1 VLHAPCDAAVASSGQ
16 PSGGL
21 VESARNQR
29 WTLVATILGSSL
41 AFVDSTVVNV
51 AIPSLARD
59 LGAGASGAQWTVA
72 AYLLPLAAFVL
83 VGGAMG
89 DRFGHRR
96 IFLVGVSLFAL
107 ASLGCGLAAT
117 LGQLL
122 AARAVQG
129 AAAALFVPA
138 SLALLGTTFS
148 GAARGKAIGT
158 WSAFGSVASA
168 VGPLIGGWLVD
179 RWSWR
184 LAFFVNLPVAAVT
197 IGITL
202 WLVCEAPGRAKRQ
215 IDAAGAIAA
224 VIALGAMTA
233 ALTAGLERMN
243 LAIALGAVSVAAFG
257 VFIAVE
263 RHASAPM
270 MPLDVWRSR
279 LFASINALTFV
290 VYAALSIFMFALPI
304 RLIVGEQY
312 SATAS
317 AAALLP
323 LVAELFVL
331 SRWMGQWAST
341 SGPRIPLTAGAVLV
355 TAGFLL
361 LATMGVGSYWRGFLP
376 GIAVLGLGV
385 AMTVAPLTTAV
396 MGALG
401 DARAG
406 LASGINNAVART
418 AGLAGVSA
426 VALIAGARSPR
437 ELAAAFPRIA
447 LAAAALAACGAIVAL
462 FLPQRRDRIGP
473 DGTLDRGGGRDEG
486 GGEHDAESGHI
497 RNGLARRDPVEE
509 RSRHSAHRECE
520 R

>member
-1 VLHAPCDAAVASSGQ
+1 VLHTACDAAAAGAAPQRGAPVQ
-16 PSGGL
+16 
-21 VESARNQR
+21 SARNQR
-29 WTLVATILGSSL
+29 WTLIATILGTSL

-51 AIPSLARD
+51 AIPALARD
-59 LGAGASGAQWTVA
+59 LGAGASGAQWTIA

-96 IFLVGVSLFAL
+96 VFLIGVSVFAL
-107 ASLGCGLAAT
+107 ASLGCGLAVT

-138 SLALLGTTFS
+138 SLALLGTTFT

-168 VGPLIGGWLVD
+168 AGPLIGGWLVD

-184 LAFFVNLPVAAVT
+184 LAFFVNLPVAVAT
-197 IGITL
+197 LGIAI
-202 WLVCEAPGRAKRQ
+202 WRVREASVRDPRH
-215 IDAAGAIAA
+215 IDTAGALMAI
-224 VIALGAMTA
+224 VALGTMTG
-233 ALTAGLERMN
+233 ALTVGLERAN
-243 LAIALGAVSVAAFG
+243 VAIGLGVVSAAAFG
-257 VFIAVE
+257 GFIAVE
-263 RHASAPM
+263 RRAPAAM

-279 LFASINALTFV
+279 LFTSVNALTFV

-304 RLIVGEQY
+304 RLIVGEGY

-331 SRWMGQWAST
+331 SRWTGRWAAT
-341 SGPRIPLTAGAVLV
+341 IGPRLPLTAGASLV
-355 TAGFLL
+355 AAGFLL
-361 LATMGVGSYWRGFLP
+361 LATMGAGSYRRGLLP
-376 GIAVLGLGV
+376 GIAVLGLGM

-426 VALIAGARSPR
+426 VALIAAARSPR
-437 ELAAAFPRIA
+437 DLAVAFPKIM
-447 LAAAALAACGAIVAL
+447 LVAAALAVSGAVVAAA
-462 FLPQRRDRIGP
+462 FVR
-473 DGTLDRGGGRDEG
+473 
-486 GGEHDAESGHI
+486 S
-497 RNGLARRDPVEE
+497 ARQEAR
-509 RSRHSAHRECE
+509 
-520 R
+520 

>member
-1 VLHAPCDAAVASSGQ
+1 MLHAPCDAAVAQSGQ
-16 PSGGL
+16 PGGGS

-83 VGGAMG
+83 VGGALG

-96 IFLVGVSLFAL
+96 LFLAGVSLFAL
-107 ASLGCGLAAT
+107 ASAGCGLAGT

-202 WLVCEAPGRAKRQ
+202 WLVCEAPARAKRR

-224 VIALGAMTA
+224 MVALGAMTA
-233 ALTAGLERMN
+233 ALTVGIERTN
-243 LAIALGAVSVAAFG
+243 LAIALGALSVAAFG
-257 VFIAVE
+257 AFIAVE
-263 RHASAPM
+263 RRAAAPM

-279 LFASINALTFV
+279 LFASINTLTFV

-304 RLIVGEQY
+304 RLIVWEQY

-331 SRWMGQWAST
+331 SRWTGLWAST
-341 SGPRIPLTAGAVLV
+341 SGPRIPLTAGALLI

-361 LATMGVGSYWRGFLP
+361 LATMGGGSYWRGFLP

-396 MGALG
+396 MGALD

-437 ELAAAFPRIA
+437 ELAAAFPRIM
-447 LAAAALAACGAIVAL
+447 LAAAVLALC
-462 FLPQRRDRIGP
+462 
-473 DGTLDRGGGRDEG
+473 GTLVAAAFIRRVP
-486 GGEHDAESGHI
+486 DA
-497 RNGLARRDPVEE
+497 RNR
-509 RSRHSAHRECE
+509 
-520 R
+520 

>member
-1 VLHAPCDAAVASSGQ
+1 MLHAPCDAAVARSS
-16 PSGGL
+16 PPGGSPL
-21 VESARNQR
+21 ESARNQR

-41 AFVDSTVVNV
+41 AFIDSTVVNV

-96 IFLVGVSLFAL
+96 LFLAGVSMFAL
-107 ASLGCGLAAT
+107 ASLGCGLSLT
-117 LGQLL
+117 LWQLL
-122 AARAVQG
+122 AARAAQG

-138 SLALLGTTFS
+138 SLALIGTTFS

-168 VGPLIGGWLVD
+168 AGPLVGGWLVD

-184 LAFFVNLPVAAVT
+184 LAFFVNLPVAAAT

-202 WLVCEAPGRAKRQ
+202 WLVSEARGGATRR
-215 IDAAGAIAA
+215 IDASGAIAA
-224 VIALGAMTA
+224 IVALGAMTA
-233 ALTAGLERMN
+233 ALTIGLERRTV
-243 LAIALGAVSVAAFG
+243 AIALGAVSVAAFRW
-257 VFIAVE
+257 FIAVE
-263 RHASAPM
+263 RRAAAPM
-270 MPLDVWRSR
+270 MPLDVWGSR

-290 VYAALSIFMFALPI
+290 VYAALSIFMFVLPI
-304 RLIVGEQY
+304 RLIVGERY

-331 SRWMGQWAST
+331 SRWTGQWAST
-341 SGPRIPLTAGAVLV
+341 IGPRLPLTIGALLV

-361 LATMGVGSYWRGFLP
+361 LAAMGGGGYWSGFLP
-376 GIAVLGLGV
+376 GIVVLGLGM

-401 DARAG
+401 DTRAG

-426 VALIAGARSPR
+426 VALIAGARSQH
-437 ELAAAFPRIA
+437 ELAAAFPRIM
-447 LAAAALAACGAIVAL
+447 LAAAALATCGAIVAAV
-462 FLPQRRDRIGP
+462 FVRSVP
-473 DGTLDRGGGRDEG
+473 DAR
-486 GGEHDAESGHI
+486 SG
-497 RNGLARRDPVEE
+497 
-509 RSRHSAHRECE
+509 
-520 R
+520 

>member
-1 VLHAPCDAAVASSGQ
+1 VEQSTRPFSLQWRVLHTPCDAGVARSATTSGRRA
-16 PSGGL
+16 
-21 VESARNQR
+21 ESAQNQR

-59 LGAGASGAQWTVA
+59 LGAGASGAQWTIA

-96 IFLVGVSLFAL
+96 VFLAGVSVFAL
-107 ASLGCGLAAT
+107 ASLCCGIAAT

-122 AARAVQG
+122 AARAAQG

-148 GAARGKAIGT
+148 GAARGRAIGT

-184 LAFFVNLPVAAVT
+184 LAFFVNLPVAAT
-197 IGITL
+197 TLGIGI
-202 WLVCEAPGRAKRQ
+202 WLVCEASGRTKRH
-215 IDAAGAIAA
+215 IDAAGAVAA
-224 VIALGAMTA
+224 MVGLGAMTA
-233 ALTAGLERMN
+233 ALTVGRERVSV
-243 LAIALGAVSVAAFG
+243 AIALGVVSVAALG
-257 VFIAVE
+257 GFIAVE
-263 RHASAPM
+263 RRTPSPM
-270 MPLDVWRSR
+270 MPLDVWRSG
-279 LFASINALTFV
+279 LFASVNALTFV
-290 VYAALSIFMFALPI
+290 VYAALSLFMFVLPI
-304 RLIVGEQY
+304 RLIVGGGY

-323 LVAELFVL
+323 LVLELFVL
-331 SRWMGQWAST
+331 SRWTGQWAST
-341 SGPRIPLTAGAVLV
+341 GGPRIPLAMGACLVAVGFVLLGLSG
-355 TAGFLL
+355 TPGDED
-361 LATMGVGSYWRGFLP
+361 YWRGFFP
-376 GIAVLGLGV
+376 GIAVLGLGM

-396 MGALG
+396 MTALG
-401 DARAG
+401 DTRAG

-426 VALIAGARSPR
+426 AALIAGARTQT
-437 ELAAAFPRIA
+437 ELAAAFPRIM
-447 LAAAALAACGAIVAL
+447 LAAAALALCGAVVAAV
-462 FLPQRRDRIGP
+462 FVR
-473 DGTLDRGGGRDEG
+473 TMT
-486 GGEHDAESGHI
+486 
-497 RNGLARRDPVEE
+497 
-509 RSRHSAHRECE
+509 REAA
-520 R
+520 

>member
-1 VLHAPCDAAVASSGQ
+1 MLHAPCDAVVAQTGEPGSGAVAT
-16 PSGGL
+16 
-21 VESARNQR
+21 ARNQR

-96 IFLVGVSLFAL
+96 VFLAGISVFAL
-107 ASLGCGLAAT
+107 ASLGCGMART

-184 LAFFVNLPVAAVT
+184 LAFFVNLPVAALT
-197 IGITL
+197 IAITL
-202 WLVCEAPGRAKRQ
+202 WRVCDPPGRAKRQ
-215 IDAAGAIAA
+215 IDLAGAIAA
-224 VIALGAMTA
+224 IVALGAMTA
-233 ALTAGLERMN
+233 SLTIGLERMT
-243 LAIALGAVSVAAFG
+243 LAMALGATSVAAFG
-257 VFIAVE
+257 AFIAIE
-263 RHASAPM
+263 RRAPAPM
-270 MPLDVWRSR
+270 MPMDVWGSR

-290 VYAALSIFMFALPI
+290 VYAALSLFMFALPI
-304 RLIVGEQY
+304 RLIVAERY

-331 SRWMGQWAST
+331 SRWTGRWASMA
-341 SGPRIPLTAGAVLV
+341 GPRIPLTAGALLV
-355 TAGFLL
+355 SAGFVL
-361 LATMGVGSYWRGFLP
+361 LAALGGGSYWRGFLP
-376 GIAVLGLGV
+376 GIVVLGLGM
-385 AMTVAPLTTAV
+385 ALTVAPLTTAV
-396 MGALG
+396 MSALG
-401 DARAG
+401 DDRAG

-418 AGLAGVSA
+418 AGLTGVSA
-426 VALIAGARSPR
+426 VALIAGARSPGD
-437 ELAAAFPRIA
+437 LASAFPRIM
-447 LAAAALAACGAIVAL
+447 LAAAALALAGAIVAVTT
-462 FLPQRRDRIGP
+462 PRGP
-473 DGTLDRGGGRDEG
+473 
-486 GGEHDAESGHI
+486 A
-497 RNGLARRDPVEE
+497 AR
-509 RSRHSAHRECE
+509 
-520 R
+520 

>member
-1 VLHAPCDAAVASSGQ
+1 VLHTACDAAAAGAAPQRGAPGQ
-16 PSGGL
+16 
-21 VESARNQR
+21 SARNQR
-29 WTLVATILGSSL
+29 WTLIATILGTSL

-51 AIPSLARD
+51 AIPALARD
-59 LGAGASGAQWTVA
+59 LGAGASGAQWTIA

-96 IFLVGVSLFAL
+96 VFLIGVSVFAL
-107 ASLGCGLAAT
+107 ASLGCGLAVT
-117 LGQLL
+117 LGELL

-158 WSAFGSVASA
+158 WSAFGSVAA
-168 VGPLIGGWLVD
+168 AAGPLIGGWLVD

-184 LAFFVNLPVAAVT
+184 LAFFVNLPVAVAT
-197 IGITL
+197 LGITI
-202 WLVCEAPGRAKRQ
+202 WRVREASARDERH
-215 IDAAGAIAA
+215 IDTAGALAA
-224 VIALGAMTA
+224 IVALGTMTA
-233 ALTAGLERMN
+233 ALTVGLERAN
-243 LAIALGAVSVAAFG
+243 VAIGLGVVSVVAFG
-257 VFIAVE
+257 GFIAVE
-263 RHASAPM
+263 RRAPAAM
-270 MPLDVWRSR
+270 MPMDVWASR
-279 LFASINALTFV
+279 LFASVNALTFV

-304 RLIVGEQY
+304 RLIVGDGY

-331 SRWMGQWAST
+331 SRWTGRWAST
-341 SGPRIPLTAGAVLV
+341 IGPRIPLTAGACLV

-361 LATMGVGSYWRGFLP
+361 LATMGGGSYRRGFLP
-376 GIAVLGLGV
+376 GIAVLGLGM

-426 VALIAGARSPR
+426 VAVIAGARTPT
-437 ELAAAFPRIA
+437 ELAAAFPRIM
-447 LAAAALAACGAIVAL
+447 LAAAALAACGAVVAL
-462 FLPQRRDRIGP
+462 LFVQSLRR
-473 DGTLDRGGGRDEG
+473 
-486 GGEHDAESGHI
+486 ES
-497 RNGLARRDPVEE
+497 
-509 RSRHSAHRECE
+509 SA
-520 R
+520 